1 MIADVLH
8 LPGRSHD
15 HDHGYTA
22 LAQDSALRDNEE
34 GLRTIKL
41 SLLALGFTTAL
52 QVLIY
57 LASGSVALLGDTVH
71 NLGDALN
78 SIPLWIAFVLAR
90 RTPNNRYTYG
100 YGRAEDVAGM
110 LIVVSI
116 AFSAAYILWESF
128 QKLLNPQ
135 PLQNLG
141 WLALAAVIGFI
152 GNEIVAVMEI
162 RTGRKIGSAAM
173 IADGQ
178 HARTDGF
185 TSLAVLIA
193 AGGAWLGFPIL
204 DPIVGLLIGVV
215 IVLITWDAAKSMWYR
230 LMDAVDPKLTH
241 MIEHIL
247 ADHPEIKQVQR
258 LQMRW
263 IGHRMAAEL
272 VIALDQGLSLSEA
285 DAISDH
291 ITHHLYHT
299 LPALEHVTVATVPY
313 QGERP
318 REIAHHAMINT
329 TV

>member
-1 MIADVLH
+1 MTDVHHDHNHSHDHDHHDHDHDHYHSHGLWAMIADVLH

-173 IADGQ
+173 PAPT
-178 HARTDGF
+178 ALR
-185 TSLAVLIA
+185 
-193 AGGAWLGFPIL
+193 
-204 DPIVGLLIGVV
+204 
-215 IVLITWDAAKSMWYR
+215 
-230 LMDAVDPKLTH
+230 
-241 MIEHIL
+241 
-247 ADHPEIKQVQR
+247 
-258 LQMRW
+258 RW
-263 IGHRMAAEL
+263 RC
-272 VIALDQGLSLSEA
+272 
-285 DAISDH
+285 
-291 ITHHLYHT
+291 
-299 LPALEHVTVATVPY
+299 
-313 QGERP
+313 
-318 REIAHHAMINT
+318 
-329 TV
+329 